1 MRKRYKE
8 EDTYQL
14 VVGVELV
21 DDRIPESVKL
31 LDRVVIL
38 KREFVSTAVSSRE
51 FLVDSSK
58 RVKGLVD
65 VTEIVDEETE
75 SI

>member
-31 LDRVVIL
+31 LDRIVIL

-51 FLVDSSK
+51 FFVDSSE